1 MGSRERKRAE
11 RRKRKRRSSEPAT
24 TAPGAGSGATAEA
37 DGGPAAPP
45 SRSELKDAE
54 ARAELE
60 PLHEGERPLAVTIG
74 AIVSGAFFAL
84 TILGYLLW
92 SVFRDDARPAIFG
105 VLVFAALTGAMAY
118 GMWRARYWA
127 ILGFQVFLV
136 FFLIAAA
143 RGLVIAANTVAEVV
157 GDVLLLAGGGSL
169 FYFMIKAMARIQM
182 PERLPRG

>member
-1 MGSRERKRAE
+1 MANRERKRAE
-11 RRKRKRRSSEPAT
+11 RRKRKRRGAERDTTTPPVERAAPATTDGEPAT
-24 TAPGAGSGATAEA
+24 TL
-37 DGGPAAPP
+37 

-74 AIVSGAFFAL
+74 AIVSCAFFTL

-92 SVFRDDARPAIFG
+92 PVFRDDARPAIFG
-105 VLVFAALTGAMAY
+105 VLVFSALTGAMAY

-143 RGLVIAANTVAEVV
+143 RGLVIAANTVTEVA
-157 GDVLLLAGGGSL
+157 GDVVLLAAGGSL

-182 PERLPRG
+182 PERLPPR